1 MSVLVNKVNEVVI
14 DGPGGVTSRLEK
26 LPDPG
31 LSLPIQ
37 VPDPEQT
44 GEPLDNPQWLW
55 AECAA
60 PVARLGYCRPEPLGA
75 PASEQSCSKKWG
87 NTIMSCHPSFSL

>member
-1 MSVLVNKVNEVVI
+1 MTVLVNKVNEVVI

-75 PASEQSCSKKWG
+75 PASEQSCSKK
-87 NTIMSCHPSFSL
+87 

>member
-1 MSVLVNKVNEVVI
+1 MAI
-14 DGPGGVTSRLEK
+14 DGPGGVTLRLEK

-37 VPDPEQT
+37 VPDPEQR
-44 GEPLDNPQWLW
+44 GELLGNPQWLW

-60 PVARLGYCRPEPLGA
+60 PVTLLYYCRPGPLGA
-75 PASEQSCSKKWG
+75 PASE
-87 NTIMSCHPSFSL
+87 